1 MFQVPEKRSE
11 KMAGKKKVPV
21 DGSSE
26 PISNTVL
33 GDLLVEKGLV
43 KEKTVKSSGNTGQ
56 KLSPAAG
63 GGFPDLSRVG
73 KIVLRVQRKGR
84 GGKTVT
90 LLSCAG
96 LARSSLDPLAREM
109 RKALGCGSRVEEE
122 GIVLQGDVQERA
134 YIWLSERGATRIVGG
149 S

>member
-1 MFQVPEKRSE
+1 MTGKRKIS
-11 KMAGKKKVPV
+11 V

-26 PISNTVL
+26 PLYNTAL

-43 KEKTVKSSGNTGQ
+43 KGPVER
-56 KLSPAAG
+56 SPETSAERPSLAG
-63 GGFPDLSRVG
+63 GEEMPDLSRVG

-96 LARSSLDPLAREM
+96 LARPHLEFMAREM

-122 GIVLQGDVQERA
+122 SIVLQGDVQERA
-134 YIWLSERGATRIVGG
+134 SNWLSERGAARIVGG

>member
-1 MFQVPEKRSE
+1 
-11 KMAGKKKVPV
+11 MAGKKRIPI

-26 PISNTVL
+26 PLSNTLL

-43 KEKTVKSSGNTGQ
+43 KELAVKPSR
-56 KLSPAAG
+56 AAG
-63 GGFPDLSRVG
+63 EKPPLPGEGKMPDLSRVG
-73 KIVLRVQRKGR
+73 KIILRVQRKGR

-96 LARSSLDPLAREM
+96 LAAVDLEPLAREM

-134 YIWLSERGATRIVGG
+134 SVWLSERGAARIVGG

>member
-1 MFQVPEKRSE
+1 M
-11 KMAGKKKVPV
+11 
-21 DGSSE
+21 
-26 PISNTVL
+26 
-33 GDLLVEKGLV
+33 
-43 KEKTVKSSGNTGQ
+43 
-56 KLSPAAG
+56 
-63 GGFPDLSRVG
+63 PDLSRVG

-96 LARSSLDPLAREM
+96 LARPHLEFMAREM

-122 GIVLQGDVQERA
+122 SIVLQGDVQERA
-134 YIWLSERGATRIVGG
+134 SNWLSERGAARIVGG